1 MPILNNPLDDGPNLA
16 IKGRIVRR
24 TVHSMPFYVSALIVV
39 VLTTGSL
46 VIFGLSVF
54 NRVEPVSNTT
64 DILRRP
70 TLPPTSNESTKGS
83 KDTNV
88 GEVQILP

>member
-1 MPILNNPLDDGPNLA
+1 MLNNPLDEHANLT
-16 IKGRIVRR
+16 INGRLARH
-24 TVHSMPFYVSALIVV
+24 TVHSIPFYISALIVV

-46 VIFGLSVF
+46 IIFGLSAF

-70 TLPPTSNESTKGS
+70 TLPPTSNESTKSS
-83 KDTNV
+83 KDTN
-88 GEVQILP
+88 GSEVQIPP